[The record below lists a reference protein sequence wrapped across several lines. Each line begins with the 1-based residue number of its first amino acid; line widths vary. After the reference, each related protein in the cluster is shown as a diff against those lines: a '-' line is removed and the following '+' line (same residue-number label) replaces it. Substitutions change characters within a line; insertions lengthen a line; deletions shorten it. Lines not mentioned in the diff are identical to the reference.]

1 MPSQQ
6 WEKYDLCEPEDLS
19 GSGLLLHCRV
29 KGAPKLLESNERHMT
44 GSAAVPLGTL
54 TDDLH

>member
-44 GSAAVPLGTL
+44 GSAVSVPGRYT
-54 TDDLH
+54 H